1 MVQAAVAYCSAASR
15 RKKHVRKDRY
25 EKNMNEYLITEH
37 EAATYEQ
44 INEKT
49 LREETQISRDRVGSV
64 DLAAPEPEGVLLDGS
79 HSETC
84 SDSGSE
90 GSPKKGKK
98 HRSGHKKQKKD
109 EVEEE
114 RIMEASLGVP
124 LGTMHA
130 SKIAQ
135 AAESISEVMNQ
146 LLKCQAKLELTAS
159 KLEMMN
165 TDAGLNVHIAALMS
179 GHDDLAN
186 YKAELDTRGKLP
198 EQASR
203 AQIEENKLKKT
214 ILKNV
219 KRAVTDSDVP
229 AETPKG
235 ASFSEQVQKRD
246 TFLTRILFSVMMTKT
261 YARNKAPLYAL
272 LSHFAD
278 SCTNAFENG
287 IEVVINDQR
296 QTGYAWH
303 EWDDSAA
310 WLDTMDTVTLI
321 EELRIYGEGS
331 VAKRLD
337 AVYSDLV
344 VWNWFKGADTTVL
357 TSFLQ
362 WRCERALADYDDE
375 HEDYLQWITDALQ
388 VGVA

>member
-1 MVQAAVAYCSAASR
+1 EKKERARCEACLRRLCTPKAKTGRCDVSQQVVEQWKQGGPGRKLLVNMMVSCGGDRAMFKQKLDVIESMSRKSTNTITAGWYSKEKMDKVLGWSKSRIKAAVAYCSAASR

-165 TDAGLNVHIAALMS
+165 TDAAAS
-179 GHDDLAN
+179 
-186 YKAELDTRGKLP
+186 
-198 EQASR
+198 
-203 AQIEENKLKKT
+203 
-214 ILKNV
+214 
-219 KRAVTDSDVP
+219 
-229 AETPKG
+229 
-235 ASFSEQVQKRD
+235 
-246 TFLTRILFSVMMTKT
+246 TF
-261 YARNKAPLYAL
+261 
-272 LSHFAD
+272 
-278 SCTNAFENG
+278 G
-287 IEVVINDQR
+287 
-296 QTGYAWH
+296 
-303 EWDDSAA
+303 
-310 WLDTMDTVTLI
+310 
-321 EELRIYGEGS
+321 
-331 VAKRLD
+331 
-337 AVYSDLV
+337 
-344 VWNWFKGADTTVL
+344 
-357 TSFLQ
+357 
-362 WRCERALADYDDE
+362 
-375 HEDYLQWITDALQ
+375 
-388 VGVA
+388 